1 MSLYVKLRRYNI
13 LAMIVNDAD
22 PWCGLG
28 WRVVVVFVGGG
39 WGGGGLG
46 GGEWSF
52 ICKNTG
58 NCKVNIELYQ
68 LK

>member
-1 MSLYVKLRRYNI
+1 MSFYVKLRRYNI

-46 GGEWSF
+46 GGVNGHLMSKGSCGGA
-52 ICKNTG
+52 CKN
-58 NCKVNIELYQ
+58 
-68 LK
+68 